1 MKIGIMTAHC
11 SCNPGASLQAHAV
24 YKAVSD
30 LGHEPY
36 IIDYRPRYFT
46 DIAEKSFRGDLH
58 GKDHIKMALLGR
70 RLKKRYDRFSQFE
83 ANYYP
88 NKTRCYQTHDDLVQN
103 VPVLDGYL
111 CGSDQI
117 WNPQHIHYD
126 GSFFF
131 DFVNGHG
138 QPVISYAAS
147 IGQDTL
153 HDKDIQFLKDNLGN
167 FSALS
172 VREDSAVHLLKE
184 MGFPCVQHVDP
195 TLLFS
200 ADYWR
205 GISTASPVQT
215 PDHYI
220 LYYPLQHNPLE
231 LALIQAMKEKFKLPC
246 VAIES
251 ALRATKGVD
260 IQIPY
265 YSPNEYLWLIDHAD
279 YVITNSFHGCLF
291 SVLFEKCI
299 VPFKN
304 QYRNCRLES
313 LFRLLELD
321 GIQVDSVEDFHTKC
335 WDKYWCK
342 GLNTIRIVE
351 REKQKAF
358 GYLRRAIH
366 DH

>member
-1 MKIGIMTAHC
+1 M
-11 SCNPGASLQAHAV
+11 
-24 YKAVSD
+24 
-30 LGHEPY
+30 
-36 IIDYRPRYFT
+36 
-46 DIAEKSFRGDLH
+46 
-58 GKDHIKMALLGR
+58 
-70 RLKKRYDRFSQFE
+70 
-83 ANYYP
+83 
-88 NKTRCYQTHDDLVQN
+88 
-103 VPVLDGYL
+103 
-111 CGSDQI
+111 
-117 WNPQHIHYD
+117 
-126 GSFFF
+126 
-131 DFVNGHG
+131 
-138 QPVISYAAS
+138 ISYAAS